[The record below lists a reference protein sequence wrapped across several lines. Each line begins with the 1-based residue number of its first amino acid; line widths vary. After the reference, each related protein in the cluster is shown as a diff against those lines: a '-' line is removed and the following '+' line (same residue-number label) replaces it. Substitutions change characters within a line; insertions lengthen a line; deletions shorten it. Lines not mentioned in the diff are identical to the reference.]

1 MCCGTAAAVYT
12 KEVNPTTPGASPRK
26 CSLHGVCATKK
37 PLAQEPFPSVYT
49 KRLASL
55 QRVRVHG
62 HSYWRIVQSRRV
74 NGKPRP
80 VLIAHLGKA
89 DQLLARLQASEAL
102 KLRSRSHGA
111 VAALYA
117 LAKELDVVG
126 TIDRHLAASGRR
138 GGKLKP
144 GRSQVA
150 PRRHDGLSVGQSLL
164 LAAIGRACHATSKRA
179 FAAWARTTTLGE
191 LASVDVERLTSQHF
205 WDQMDQLPIDTIEAV
220 EGELIGRVV
229 ERFALSLET
238 LLYDATNFFTFIA
251 STNKRP
257 ELPARGHNKQKR
269 HDLRQV
275 GLALLCT
282 GQEAIPLWH
291 KVYGG
296 HVPDAKSFPQA
307 VTALR
312 RRLVELDRQLA
323 QLTVVYDK
331 GNVSR
336 ANQRLVDDSGLHY
349 VASLTVS
356 TQRALIGE
364 ANLHLELVVLREEEV
379 KDAENDQTVMAYRTR
394 RSIFGAERTVVV
406 VLSQRLREGQQR
418 GILQHVAS
426 ARRWLDRLAATLQ
439 RGRQKRDRA
448 RIQRDIETR
457 LMGRQNLRKVL
468 RVNLGEENGKLHLQ
482 YDFDQDA
489 FDILSRD
496 WLGRIVLVTDRDEWS
511 TAEIIRAYRGQ
522 SEVEAVFAH
531 LKDPVHVALRPQY
544 HWTDQKLHV
553 HVFICLLGYLLARLL
568 HFRVREA
575 TGYPHSME
583 RLLEDLEQ
591 VRKVTVV
598 RHTGAG
604 RGRLRVTAQLEDC
617 PAELEPLIALLG
629 VDR

>member
-1 MCCGTAAAVYT
+1 M
-12 KEVNPTTPGASPRK
+12 
-26 CSLHGVCATKK
+26 
-37 PLAQEPFPSVYT
+37 
-49 KRLASL
+49 ASL

-62 HSYWRIVQSRRV
+62 QSYWRLVESRRV

-80 VLIAHLGKA
+80 VVIAYLGKP
-89 DQLLARLQASEAL
+89 DDLLARLRAADSITI
-102 KLRSRSHGA
+102 RSRSHGA
-111 VAALYA
+111 VAALYKLA
-117 LAKELDVVG
+117 LELDVVG
-126 TIDRHLAASGRR
+126 VIDRHLAAAGRR
-138 GGKLKP
+138 VRTKVPTGPAKRPL
-144 GRSQVA
+144 RN
-150 PRRHDGLSVGQSLL
+150 DGLSVGQSLM
-164 LAAIGRACHATSKRA
+164 LAAVGRACHATSKRG
-179 FAAWARTTTLGE
+179 FADWANTTTLGE
-191 LASVDVERLTSQHF
+191 LVGVNAERLTSQHF
-205 WDQMDQLPIDTIEAV
+205 WDQMDQLPVQTIASIEK
-220 EGELIGRVV
+220 ELIQAAIDG
-229 ERFALSLET
+229 FQLPLDT

-379 KDAENDQTVMAYRTR
+379 KDAENEQTVMAYRTR

-457 LMGRQNLRKVL
+457 LMGRQSLRKVL

-482 YDFDQDA
+482 YEFDQDA

-522 SEVEAVFAH
+522 SQVEAVFAH

-575 TGYPHSME
+575 TGYPHSLE

-598 RHTGAG
+598 RRTAAG

>member
-1 MCCGTAAAVYT
+1 
-12 KEVNPTTPGASPRK
+12 
-26 CSLHGVCATKK
+26 
-37 PLAQEPFPSVYT
+37 
-49 KRLASL
+49 LASL

-80 VLIAHLGKA
+80 VVIAHLGKA

-117 LAKELDVVG
+117 LAQELDVVG
-126 TIDRHLAASGRR
+126 TIDRHLAAAGRR

-144 GRSQVA
+144 GRSRVA
-150 PRRHDGLSVGQSLL
+150 PRHHDGLSVGQSLL

-191 LASVDVERLTSQHF
+191 LASVEVERLTSQHF
-205 WDQMDQLPIDTIEAV
+205 WDQMDQLPIDTIETV

-229 ERFALSLET
+229 KRFALSLET

-251 STNKRP
+251 STNTRP
-257 ELPARGHNKQKR
+257 QLPARGHNKQKR

-275 GLALLCT
+275 GMALCCT

-296 HVPDAKSFPQA
+296 HVPDAKSFPPA

-312 RRLVELDRQLA
+312 RRLVELDRQLD

-349 VASLTVS
+349 VASLIVS

-364 ANLHLELVVLREEEV
+364 ANLHLEPVVLREEEV
-379 KDAENDQTVMAYRTR
+379 EDAENDQTVMAYRTR

-468 RVNLGEENGKLHLQ
+468 RVNLGEENRKLHLQ
-482 YDFDQDA
+482 YEFDQDA

-496 WLGRIVLVTDRDEWS
+496 WLGRIVLFTDRDEWS

-575 TGYPHSME
+575 TGYPHCME